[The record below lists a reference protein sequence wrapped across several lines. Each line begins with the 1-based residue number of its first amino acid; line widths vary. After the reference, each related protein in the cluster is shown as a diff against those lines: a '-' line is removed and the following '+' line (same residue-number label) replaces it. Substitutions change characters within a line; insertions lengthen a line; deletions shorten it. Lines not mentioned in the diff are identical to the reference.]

1 MKPQS
6 FGEIIRAH
14 RKSMGVKLNTVA
26 DVLGIDQAI
35 LSKIERG
42 KRKAQRKHV
51 IQLAEYF
58 KINEEDLLVAWISD
72 NLVSELYDEQLATQ
86 ALIAAERKIE
96 YNITKA
102 KTLKSLT
109 EAIRDTL
116 SIDGRVS
123 AAWIFGS
130 TATAHEKP
138 NSDVDLMIEFNSK
151 KKYSMFDL
159 LDLAH
164 KIGEVIKRKID
175 IVEKGQ
181 LNEFALKTANKNM
194 IKVYG

>member
-6 FGEIIRAH
+6 FGEIIRDL
-14 RKSMGVKLNTVA
+14 RKSKGLTLNAVA

-42 KRKAQRKHV
+42 KRKAQRKQV
-51 IQLAEYF
+51 IQLASYF
-58 KINEEDLLVAWISD
+58 KTNEDDLLVAWISD
-72 NLVSELYDEQLATQ
+72 NLASELYNEHLASE
-86 ALIAAERKIE
+86 ALIVAEKKIE
-96 YNITKA
+96 YYTTKS

-109 EAIRDTL
+109 EAIRETL

-130 TATAHEKP
+130 TATAHETP
-138 NSDVDLMIEFNSK
+138 NSDADLMIEFNAN

-164 KIGEVIKRKID
+164 KIGAVIKRKID

-181 LNEFALKTANKNM
+181 LKEFALKTANKNM